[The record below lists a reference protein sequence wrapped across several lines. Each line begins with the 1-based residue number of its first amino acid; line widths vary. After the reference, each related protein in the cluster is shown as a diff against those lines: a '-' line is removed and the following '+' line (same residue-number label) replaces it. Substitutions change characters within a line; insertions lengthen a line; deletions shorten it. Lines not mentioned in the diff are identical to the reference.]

1 MTFSWTSKEPI
12 KGLRHF
18 VLLNQFIENEKELFE
33 LVSVI
38 DDEINMLITREEL
51 ENPLKWEKGW
61 RDLKKSESIT
71 NAYMDFKKTKKEKST
86 KAIFIKDD
94 SKFHIS

>member
-1 MTFSWTSKEPI
+1 MTFSWTAKEPI

-18 VLLNQFIENEKELFE
+18 VLLNQFTQNEEELFE

-38 DDEINMLITREEL
+38 DDEINILITREEL
-51 ENPLKWEKGW
+51 ENPAKWENGW

-71 NAYMDFKKTKKEKST
+71 NAYMEFKNTKKKKST
-86 KAIFIKDD
+86 KALYIKDD

>member
-1 MTFSWTSKEPI
+1 MTFSWTAKEPI

-18 VLLNQFIENEKELFE
+18 VLLNQFTQNDAELFE

-38 DDEINMLITREEL
+38 DDEINILITREEL
-51 ENPLKWEKGW
+51 ENPAKWEKGW

-71 NAYMDFKKTKKEKST
+71 NAYMDFKKTKKKKST
-86 KAIFIKDD
+86 KALFIKDD

>member
-1 MTFSWTSKEPI
+1 MTFSWTAKEPI

-18 VLLNQFIENEKELFE
+18 VLLNQFTQNDAELFE

-38 DDEINMLITREEL
+38 DDEINILITREEL
-51 ENPLKWEKGW
+51 ENPAKWEKGW

-71 NAYMDFKKTKKEKST
+71 NAYMDFKKTKKNKST
-86 KAIFIKDD
+86 KALFIKDD

>member
-1 MTFSWTSKEPI
+1 MIFSWTSKKPI

-18 VLLNQFIENEKELFE
+18 VLLNQFIENERELFE

-38 DDEINMLITREEL
+38 DDEINILITREEL
-51 ENPLKWEKGW
+51 ENPIKWEKGW

-71 NAYMDFKKTKKEKST
+71 NEYMDFKKTKKEKST

-94 SKFHIS
+94 SKFYIS